1 MQVCTRSLG
10 NRAERQKGNQVFKIR
25 QKGKSNMQG
34 IVQMLREW
42 RKKCVS
48 LGRQA
53 KKMTQRK

>member
-1 MQVCTRSLG
+1 MQVCTRILG

-25 QKGKSNMQG
+25 QKGKHNMQG

-48 LGRQA
+48 LGRLA